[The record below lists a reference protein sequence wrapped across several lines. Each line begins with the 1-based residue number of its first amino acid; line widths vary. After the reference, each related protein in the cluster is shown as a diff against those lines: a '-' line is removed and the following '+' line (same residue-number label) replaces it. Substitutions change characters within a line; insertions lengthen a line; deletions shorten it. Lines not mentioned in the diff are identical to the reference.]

1 MTDSLYHYQRQVR
14 WQMRRGLLELD
25 IIFNRFIADANGFLS
40 LDEKQLKTLEDILR
54 LNDQELLQVLQGSKI
69 LEQEEQA
76 ALVAKIQSCN

>member
-1 MTDSLYHYQRQVR
+1 MTDSLYYYQRQVR

-40 LDEKQLKTLEDILR
+40 LDEKQLKTLENILR

-69 LEQEEQA
+69 LDQTDQV